1 MKHWALVAILAAVA
15 LVGLTMYT
23 FREGFETAFIDHT
36 NEEKTEETRVSSYAQ
51 QTNNYKPY
59 TPPIPPPS
67 GTETPYRVNIWDSY
81 IPA

>member
-1 MKHWALVAILAAVA
+1 MKHWGIVALLVAFVLLGWILFR
-15 LVGLTMYT
+15 

-36 NEEKTEETRVSSYAQ
+36 NEEKTDETRVSSYAQ
-51 QTNNYKPY
+51 QTNNYKPP

-67 GTETPYRVNIWDSY
+67 GMETPYRVNIWDSY